1 MGLQFL
7 LTAVMAKLNLLLS
20 SPNIFLQNAFKQNEF
35 ISQLDTSLLRKTKN
49 QRGKLAVLL

>member
-20 SPNIFLQNAFKQNEF
+20 SPNIFLQNVFKQNEF
-35 ISQLDTSLLRKTKN
+35 ISQLDTSLLRTKN
-49 QRGKLAVLL
+49 QRGQLAVLL